1 MLTDLVV
8 SQKVVKVNEFTVVG
22 VPIRTDEP
30 VEETGTGLIPEH
42 WQTFYK
48 QQLANKIAN
57 KVNGNTF
64 ALYTEFE
71 YDQKMDFTFALG
83 YEVLPGGELK
93 DDMREFTIPEGE
105 YMVFTTAVGPA
116 RQVVVEA
123 WAYIREWA
131 KKNHRAYKIDFE
143 LYDERCIDPEYSQ
156 VDIYVSI

>member
-71 YDQKMDFTFALG
+71 YDQKWILH
-83 YEVLPGGELK
+83 LLS
-93 DDMREFTIPEGE
+93 DMKF
-105 YMVFTTAVGPA
+105 YPA
-116 RQVVVEA
+116 A
-123 WAYIREWA
+123 
-131 KKNHRAYKIDFE
+131 N
-143 LYDERCIDPEYSQ
+143 
-156 VDIYVSI
+156 

>member
-64 ALYTEFE
+64 IQNLNMI
-71 YDQKMDFTFALG
+71 KKWILH
-83 YEVLPGGELK
+83 LLS
-93 DDMREFTIPEGE
+93 DMKF
-105 YMVFTTAVGPA
+105 YPA
-116 RQVVVEA
+116 A
-123 WAYIREWA
+123 
-131 KKNHRAYKIDFE
+131 N
-143 LYDERCIDPEYSQ
+143 
-156 VDIYVSI
+156 